1 MAFPLARRV
10 TETMRD
16 NQQTRV
22 GRGLDEV
29 KGKFE
34 DPSHEHL
41 EDENEVLFT
50 VSRGPETMLG
60 TLQALNNVD

>member
-1 MAFPLARRV
+1 MAFPLDRRV

-16 NQQTRV
+16 NQLTRV

-34 DPSHEHL
+34 YLSHEHL
-41 EDENEVLFT
+41 EDKNEVLFT
-50 VSRGPETMLG
+50 VSPGPETMLG
-60 TLQALNNVD
+60 TL